1 MLIAGCENP
10 ALVVYALGKN
20 PKKAKELAEIKDP
33 VKFAFAVAKLETQLK
48 VNRKTPPPVMKTVS
62 GTGPVSGS
70 VDSTLE
76 RLREEAARTGDMS
89 KVFKYKQQLRQKT

>member
-1 MLIAGCENP
+1 
-10 ALVVYALGKN
+10 
-20 PKKAKELAEIKDP
+20 
-33 VKFAFAVAKLETQLK
+33 
-48 VNRKTPPPVMKTVS
+48 MKTVS